1 MLQSL
6 LLEPRVLFL
15 ILNIVAMVVLLVLR
29 AVLQVKFGV
38 GACDVAAK
46 GVWGVSRLLLEGSR
60 LSF

>member
-1 MLQSL
+1 M
-6 LLEPRVLFL
+6 LFL

-46 GVWGVSRLLLEGSR
+46 GVWGVSRLLLEGLR